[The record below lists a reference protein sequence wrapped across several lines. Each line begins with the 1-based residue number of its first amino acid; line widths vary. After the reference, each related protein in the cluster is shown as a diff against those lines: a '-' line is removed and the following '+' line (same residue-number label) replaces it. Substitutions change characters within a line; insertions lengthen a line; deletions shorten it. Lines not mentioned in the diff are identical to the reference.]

1 MSGHPT
7 NVDLCEDV
15 KTMDLGLSGRP
26 CLVTGASVGIG
37 AGVAR
42 VMAAE
47 GTRLAITARREEH
60 LETLAEE
67 IAARGA
73 ARPLVIVADLTTTD
87 APSMIRDAV
96 LGAFGRLDILINNA
110 GGSRPIAADA
120 PDNEWDEAF
129 DLNFTAA
136 RRLAQVFLSSMR
148 AQGWGRIINMTG
160 SSEPAATNAAIAAKS
175 ALHAWAKGLSCDV
188 AADGITVN
196 AISPGRIMSEQV
208 TERLHP
214 SEEDR
219 RRFAAANIP
228 LGYFGEP
235 EDMAYLTAFLAS
247 PLARYITGEIVHVDG
262 GMRRFA
268 H

>member
-1 MSGHPT
+1 
-7 NVDLCEDV
+7 
-15 KTMDLGLSGRP
+15 MDLGLAGRP

-47 GTRLAITARREEH
+47 GVRLAITARRGEL

-67 IAARGA
+67 IAAGGVE
-73 ARPLVIVADLTTTD
+73 RPLVVVADLTSAD
-87 APSMIRDAV
+87 APAVIRDAV
-96 LGAFGRLDILINNA
+96 LGAFDRLDILINNA
-110 GGSRPIAADA
+110 GGSRPMAADA
-120 PDNEWDEAF
+120 PDEQWDEAF

-136 RRLAQVFLSSMR
+136 RRLAQAFLPTMR
-148 AQGWGRIINMTG
+148 AQGWGRIINMSGT
-160 SSEPAATNAAIAAKS
+160 SEPAATNAAIAAKS

-196 AISPGRIMSEQV
+196 AIAPGRIMSEQI

-214 SEEDR
+214 SEENR
-219 RRFAAANIP
+219 RSFAAANIP

-247 PLARYITGEIVHVDG
+247 PLARYITGEIIHVDG

-268 H
+268 Y